1 MEFQPIRYRMPL
13 TWALKTLPE
22 GARLPAYGTPGFA
35 VRATIP
41 EEILGSRLFVF
52 ALGKSKG
59 TSRSLS
65 PGILNTN
72 ES

>member
-41 EEILGSRLFVF
+41 EEILGSRFLFLHF
-52 ALGKSKG
+52 EKG
-59 TSRSLS
+59 DK
-65 PGILNTN
+65 PKPVP
-72 ES
+72 